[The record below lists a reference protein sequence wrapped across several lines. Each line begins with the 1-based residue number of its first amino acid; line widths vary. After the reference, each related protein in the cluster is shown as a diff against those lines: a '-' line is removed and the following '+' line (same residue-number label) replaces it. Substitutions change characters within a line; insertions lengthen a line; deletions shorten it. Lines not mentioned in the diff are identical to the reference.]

1 MVSRA
6 GAPGAH
12 VILRLQPGQEAS
24 DEDMR
29 FAADLAAFHSK
40 LRTGG
45 NVDVSWTSP
54 KHVRKPSGARLG
66 MVTIDKERTMTGRPD
81 ESAAKEEA
89 RERAES
95 KKGKGV
101 EAW

>member
-1 MVSRA
+1 M
-6 GAPGAH
+6 
-12 VILRLQPGQEAS
+12 
-24 DEDMR
+24 
-29 FAADLAAFHSK
+29 
-40 LRTGG
+40 
-45 NVDVSWTSP
+45 SWTSP

-81 ESAAKEEA
+81 ESAAAKEEA